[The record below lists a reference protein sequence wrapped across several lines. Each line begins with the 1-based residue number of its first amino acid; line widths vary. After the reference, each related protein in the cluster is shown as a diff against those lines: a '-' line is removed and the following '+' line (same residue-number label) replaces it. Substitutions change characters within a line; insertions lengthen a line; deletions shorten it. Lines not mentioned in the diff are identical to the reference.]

1 MARDQDVQLVGFWT
15 SPFVMRPRIAL
26 NIKSVHYEFIQ
37 ETFGSK
43 SPLLLQ
49 SNPALK
55 KIPVLIHAGK
65 PIAES
70 SIIVEYID
78 DFWPSAP
85 YDRALARFWGSV
97 VDEKFYEPMKA
108 SMGAEGEVKKGLINQ
123 GVEAIG
129 LLEEAFGTLSRG
141 KAFFGGDHIGFVDIA
156 FGSFL
161 GWIRVAE
168 ISNGMKLM
176 DAGKT
181 PGLDGWSQ
189 RFSAHHA
196 VKDLLPDTAKLLEFS
211 NVVSAKLKENQ
222 LFEDHVVNYI

>member
-1 MARDQDVQLVGFWT
+1 MAKDEDVKLVGSWT

-26 NIKSVHYEFIQ
+26 NIKSVHYDFIQ

-49 SNPALK
+49 SNPVHK

-78 DFWPSAP
+78 EFWSSAPSILPSDP
-85 YDRALARFWGSV
+85 YDRALARFWASV
-97 VDEKFYEPMKA
+97 VDQKFFTPMKA
-108 SMGAEGEVKKGLINQ
+108 SMGAEGEAKNGLMNQ
-123 GVEAIG
+123 AVEAIG

-168 ISNGMKLM
+168 ISNGMKFI
-176 DAGKT
+176 DAAKT
-181 PGLDGWSQ
+181 PGLDGWAQ
-189 RFSAHHA
+189 RFSAHDA

-211 NVVSAKLKENQ
+211 KLLAAKLKEK
-222 LFEDHVVNYI
+222 H